1 VATLLCLTRDVPLN
15 GSLRISLGAKGAL
28 AVFNIDGRFFVT
40 DDRCTHG
47 GAFLSRGDIVGR
59 QVFCPLHLGSF
70 DIETGDPVEPPCTVR
85 LKTYTAKVEGDHL
98 YLVEA

>member
-15 GSLRISLGAKGAL
+15 GSLRISRGAKGAL
-28 AVFNIDGRFFVT
+28 AVFNIEGRFFVT

-59 QVFCPLHLGSF
+59 EVFCPLHLGSF
-70 DIETGDPVEPPCTVR
+70 DIETGDPVAPPCTVR
-85 LKTYTAKVEGDHL
+85 LKVHKAYVDGDRL
-98 YLVEA
+98 YLAEE